1 MASNRWTCN
10 SIDIKSA
17 FLQGKEID
25 RAVYL
30 TPPPEFEEKYIV
42 QKLNTCIYGLSHAS
56 RNWYLRVKE
65 ELDKPRVKYSSFEP
79 ALFFWHFKN
88 ELRGLFIT
96 HADDFCWGGTE
107 NFQQIVIEPLRKVLF
122 SVGTENVKIFK
133 YLGFDIIQNNKY
145 DISLSQTKFI
155 DEIKK
160 NEITR
165 DRSKQKH
172 LDLNEEELKSF
183 KALIG
188 QLLYPL
194 T

>member
-10 SIDIKSA
+10 SIDTKSA

-107 NFQQIVIEPLRKVLF
+107 NFQQIVIEPLRKVF

-160 NEITR
+160 MKSQEI
-165 DRSKQKH
+165 DQNKNIQ
-172 LDLNEEELKSF
+172 
-183 KALIG
+183 I
-188 QLLYPL
+188 
-194 T
+194 